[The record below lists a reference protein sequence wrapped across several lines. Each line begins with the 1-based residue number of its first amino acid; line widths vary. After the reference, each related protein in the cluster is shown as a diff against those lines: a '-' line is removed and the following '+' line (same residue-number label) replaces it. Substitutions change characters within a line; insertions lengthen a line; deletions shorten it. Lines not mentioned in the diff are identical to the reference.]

1 MDDQELLQMMVSE
14 PWERYRRADRRE
26 KLALLRHSF
35 SVHIPHTDRGYEL
48 LHIDLD
54 GHTELKYMV
63 NKAAAV
69 SDNYTVRG
77 FVRFVFALGEG
88 ETKLFTW
95 VTAHG
100 NREWILSRDSAV
112 LYVDVPEFGD
122 GFFIRYGVFRDGC
135 FAAYEKAYGWGYKSD
150 IQRIEV
156 PERDIESL
164 TWLEPEKE
172 FVLVRYLDDGR
183 SFETTDTDR
192 LLRFIDEHR
201 AQEEASKDPDPVRV
215 QRFNDLYQA
224 IKYYVLEQK
233 PLRRAK
239 KVYPVI
245 GKNFSWMK
253 DNWEECDFRYN
264 VSMDPDDWH
273 DAVYRRYGD
282 LPDGSHFGVYIWPK
296 SEAFSPASTMII
308 VDKSGK
314 MRTNTVIKESWSTQD
329 SVFWPLAAAATPSGK
344 SIVWLKDGRIWVWR
358 EDKQNKRFL
367 PDAGEELTDR
377 IEGIPVYDAL
387 MRDDGILV
395 LFQAGKVYAYL
406 CDEDIVL
413 VKYVDCRI
421 PADTAE
427 AVRFEQCWIPANK
440 AESPYRNDSFPDINR
455 VDYWPDSFAVMIR
468 SEDDEYDY
476 YSCGMRRVCFE
487 PGLEVI
493 KPGMLADN
501 PDLESVTIP
510 ASVKEVQT
518 WAFGCCTNLKNL
530 VIEGDLSRVANW
542 ARDAF
547 EGCAC
552 EEKYLCLRSGGH

>member
-1 MDDQELLQMMVSE
+1 MDDQELLQMMVKE
-14 PWERYRRADRRE
+14 PWDAYHRAGHRE
-26 KLALLRHSF
+26 KLDLLRHSF
-35 SVHIPHTDRGYEL
+35 SMYISHADKMLED
-48 LHIDLD
+48 LHIVLD
-54 GHTELKYMV
+54 NRAALKYSV

-69 SDNYTVRG
+69 SDDYTVRG
-77 FVRFVFALGEG
+77 FVRFVFALKEG

-100 NREWILSRDSAV
+100 NKEWILSRDSAA
-112 LYVDVPEFGD
+112 LYVDIPEFGE
-122 GFFIRYGVFRDGC
+122 GFFIRYGVFRDKC
-135 FAAYEKAYGWGYKSD
+135 LAAYENVYAWGYQSD

-156 PERDIESL
+156 PERDLESL
-164 TWLEPEKE
+164 TWLEPEEE
-172 FVLVRYLDDGR
+172 FELVRYLDDGR

-192 LLRFIDEHR
+192 LLRFVDEHR
-201 AQEEASKDPDPVRV
+201 AQEEASEDPDPDRV
-215 QRFNDLYQA
+215 QRLNDLYQS

-245 GKNFSWMK
+245 GKSFSWME

-264 VSMDPDDWH
+264 VSGDPDDWH

-296 SEAFSPASTMII
+296 SEAFSPASVMMI
-308 VDKSGK
+308 VDKSGE
-314 MRTNTVIKESWSTQD
+314 MRTNTVIKESWSTR
-329 SVFWPLAAAATPSGK
+329 SSEFWPMAAAATPSGK

-358 EDKQNKRFL
+358 KDKQEKRFL
-367 PDAGEELTDR
+367 PDGGEYLTDR
-377 IEGIPVYDAL
+377 IEGFPVYDAI

-395 LFQAGKVYAYL
+395 LFLSGNESKDCAYL

-413 VKYVDCRI
+413 DHVVFYRNDRYE
-421 PADTAE
+421 DY
-427 AVRFEQCWIPANK
+427 WIPASK
-440 AESPYRNDSFPDINR
+440 AEAPCRNTGFPDRNR

-476 YSCGMRRVCFE
+476 CGCGVRRVCFE
-487 PGLEVI
+487 PGLELI

-501 PDLESVTIP
+501 PDLESVRIP
-510 ASVKEVQT
+510 ASVKEVKS

-547 EGCAC
+547 DSCAC
-552 EEKYLCLRSGGH
+552 EEKYLRLQNADR

>member
-1 MDDQELLQMMVSE
+1 MDDQELLQRMVAE
-14 PWERYRRADRRE
+14 PWQQYRRAGWRE
-26 KLALLRHSF
+26 KLDLLRHRF
-35 SVHIPHTDRGYEL
+35 SMRIPYADRGYEF
-48 LHIDLD
+48 LHIVLD
-54 GHTELKYMV
+54 DRAELNYAV

-69 SDNYTVRG
+69 SDDYTVRG
-77 FVRFVFALGEG
+77 FIRFVFALKEG

-100 NREWILSRDSAV
+100 NKEWILSRDSAV
-112 LYVDVPEFGD
+112 LYVDIPDYGE
-122 GFFIRYGVFRDGC
+122 GFFIRYGVFRDEC
-135 FAAYEKAYGWGYKSD
+135 FAAYEKAYAWGYQSE

-156 PERDIESL
+156 PERDLESL
-164 TWLEPEKE
+164 TWLEPEEE
-172 FVLVRYLDDGR
+172 FELVRYLDDGR

-192 LLRFIDEHR
+192 LLRFVDEHR
-201 AQEEASKDPDPVRV
+201 AQEEASEDPDPDRV
-215 QRFNDLYQA
+215 QRFNDLYQS

-239 KVYPVI
+239 KVSPVI
-245 GKNFSWMK
+245 GKSFSWME

-264 VSMDPDDWH
+264 VSTDPDDWH

-282 LPDGSHFGVYIWPK
+282 LPDGRHFGVYIWPK
-296 SEAFSPASTMII
+296 SEAFSPASVMMI

-344 SIVWLKDGRIWVWR
+344 SIVWLQDGRIWVWR
-358 EDKQNKRFL
+358 KDKQGKRFL

-395 LFQAGKVYAYL
+395 LFQAGKEYAYL

-427 AVRFEQCWIPANK
+427 AVRFEQCWIPAGK
-440 AESPYRNDSFPDINR
+440 AESPFRNEVFPSR
-455 VDYWPDSFAVMIR
+455 VDDWPDEFAVMIR
-468 SEDDEYDY
+468 KEDDEGDY
-476 YSCGMRRVCFE
+476 YSCGIRRVCFE
-487 PGLEVI
+487 PGLEII
-493 KPGMLADN
+493 KPEILADN

-530 VIEGDLSRVANW
+530 VIEGDLSRVADW
-542 ARDAF
+542 ALDAF
-547 EGCAC
+547 DACAC
-552 EEKYLCLRSGGH
+552 EEQYLRLRNTDR

>member
-1 MDDQELLQMMVSE
+1 MDDQELLQMMVKE
-14 PWERYRRADRRE
+14 PWDAYHRAGHRE
-26 KLALLRHSF
+26 KLDLLRHSF
-35 SVHIPHTDRGYEL
+35 SMYIPHADKMLED
-48 LHIDLD
+48 LHIVLD
-54 GHTELKYMV
+54 NRAALKYSV

-69 SDNYTVRG
+69 SDDYTVRG
-77 FVRFVFALGEG
+77 FVRFVFVLKEG

-100 NREWILSRDSAV
+100 NKEWILSRDSAA
-112 LYVDVPEFGD
+112 LYVDIPEFGG
-122 GFFIRYGVFRDGC
+122 GFFIRYGVFRDKC
-135 FAAYEKAYGWGYKSD
+135 LAAYENVYAWGYQSD

-156 PERDIESL
+156 PERDLESL
-164 TWLEPEKE
+164 TWLEPEEE
-172 FVLVRYLDDGR
+172 FELVRYLDDGR
-183 SFETTDTDR
+183 SFETTNTDR
-192 LLRFIDEHR
+192 LLRFVDEHR
-201 AQEEASKDPDPVRV
+201 AQEEASEDPDPDRV
-215 QRFNDLYQA
+215 QRLNDLYQS

-245 GKNFSWMK
+245 GKSFSWME

-264 VSMDPDDWH
+264 VSGDPDDWH

-296 SEAFSPASTMII
+296 SEAFSPASVMMI
-308 VDKSGK
+308 VDKSGE
-314 MRTNTVIKESWSTQD
+314 MRTNTVIKESWSTR
-329 SVFWPLAAAATPSGK
+329 SSEFWPMAAAATPSGK

-358 EDKQNKRFL
+358 KDKQEKRFL
-367 PDAGEELTDR
+367 PDGGEYLTDR
-377 IEGIPVYDAL
+377 IEGFPVYDAI

-395 LFQAGKVYAYL
+395 LFLSGNESKDCAYL

-413 VKYVDCRI
+413 DHVVFYRNDRYE
-421 PADTAE
+421 DY
-427 AVRFEQCWIPANK
+427 WIPASK
-440 AESPYRNDSFPDINR
+440 AEAPCRNTGFPDRNR

-476 YSCGMRRVCFE
+476 CGCGVRRVCFE
-487 PGLEVI
+487 PGLELI

-510 ASVKEVQT
+510 ASVKEVQA

-547 EGCAC
+547 DGCAC
-552 EEKYLCLRSGGH
+552 EEKYLRLRNADR